1 MKDEPLSSKELVS
14 EVLDNM
20 MAPTEER
27 SLLQIVMDAE
37 GTENGLL
44 KTTIDENVKTYLSG
58 AMGVYAGMICD
69 LFNRFEERYG
79 YRFHDY
85 SPWIWEMSTDFVE
98 YTIPLTKVIT
108 NIDRLVETFN
118 DRIVGYYVREDKMLV
133 VLLDYIAEECAVVID
148 PNVFEYPADINL
160 SIQSRL
166 LLQVKGINER
176 HARDIKNIKWIPSIE
191 DEKRF
196 RDTILLGRRLEHF
209 IKTNGEEDYAE

>member
-1 MKDEPLSSKELVS
+1 MKEEPLYSKELVS

-69 LFNRFEERYG
+69 LFHRFEERYG
-79 YRFHDY
+79 YRFHNY

-98 YTIPLTKVIT
+98 YTTPLINNTT
-108 NIDRLVETFN
+108 IDRLVEAFN

-148 PNVFEYPADINL
+148 PNVFEYPADIHL

-166 LLQVKGINER
+166 LLQVKRVNEKMEKEI
-176 HARDIKNIKWIPSIE
+176 ANIKWIPSLE